1 MLDEEK
7 QSLEY
12 WELKNVQDTYFN
24 DGVTEGRMKEKY
36 DMAKALKSENMP
48 IEFIVKITGLTVG
61 EIEAL

>member
-12 WELKNVQDTYFN
+12 WELKNVKDTYFN
-24 DGVTEGRMKEKY
+24 DGVKSV
-36 DMAKALKSENMP
+36 AKSLKSQGYNLEMIMNS
-48 IEFIVKITGLTVG
+48 TGLTAS